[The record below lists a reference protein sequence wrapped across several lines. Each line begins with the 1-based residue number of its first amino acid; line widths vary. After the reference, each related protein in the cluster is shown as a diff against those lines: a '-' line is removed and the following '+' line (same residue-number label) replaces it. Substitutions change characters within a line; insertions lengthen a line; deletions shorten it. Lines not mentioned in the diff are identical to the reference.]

1 MKNYVKMEFDSVL
14 SNVTFARGALVSFL
28 VDLDLNLHYVNE
40 IKTICSEAVTN
51 AIVHGY
57 GNQAGGRVI
66 LTIELLDDDRLIMTI
81 EDFGI
86 GIEDIAKAR
95 EPLFTTKLAEER
107 AGLGFT
113 IMDIFSDQLKV
124 YSEVGLGTKVEIIKL
139 LKYNQREN

>member
-1 MKNYVKMEFDSVL
+1 MVMV
-14 SNVTFARGALVSFL
+14 
-28 VDLDLNLHYVNE
+28 
-40 IKTICSEAVTN
+40 IK
-51 AIVHGY
+51 
-57 GNQAGGRVI
+57 QGGRVI

-113 IMDIFSDQLKV
+113 IMDILV
-124 YSEVGLGTKVEIIKL
+124 I
-139 LKYNQREN
+139 N